1 MPVSSPDPK
10 NGGATPSQGKST
22 ANKTAAKSA
31 SPKPRPEFESHK
43 VRREPVVQ
51 DVPWYNN
58 WRMLVPIAAVILLAV
73 ILLGFAIGQATSRAN
88 APVAP
93 VAPAVQQPGAPAVG
107 GAAPAGGAAPPGL
120 QVTANAGSR
129 SIPIEY
135 VTSTP
140 VPKSP

>member
-1 MPVSSPDPK
+1 MSSPDPK
-10 NGGATPSQGKST
+10 NSGATPNQGKSN
-22 ANKTAAKSA
+22 ASKTAAKSA
-31 SPKPRPEFESHK
+31 SPKPRAEFESHK

-73 ILLGFAIGQATSRAN
+73 ILLGFAIGQATSRAS

-93 VAPAVQQPGAPAVG
+93 VAPAVQQPGAPAPG
-107 GAAPAGGAAPPGL
+107 GVAAPGGGAAPPGL